1 MRSMPLTA
9 EQFFG
14 VFSTYNAS
22 VWPWQFVLALAAAAV
37 ALAAW
42 RRPERASRAVPAF
55 LAVLWIWS
63 GVVYHLTHFARVNP
77 AAYVFGG
84 LFALQGV
91 LWVWAAARER
101 LHFRAP
107 GGTPWTIGAI
117 GIVYS
122 LVIYPLLGSTL
133 GHGYPSSPT
142 FGAPCPSTIFTLGI
156 LLWARPPVPMR
167 LVAIPVL
174 WAVLAAP
181 AALGWG
187 VLEDL
192 GMPLMALAAVVLLG
206 LQNRKGRPEVGQP
219 LPHTAAVRS
228 R

>member
-1 MRSMPLTA
+1 MRSMPFTA

-14 VFSTYNAS
+14 VFSAYNAS
-22 VWPWQFVLALAAAAV
+22 VWPWQFVLALAAAAMAIV
-37 ALAAW
+37 AW
-42 RRPERASRAVPAF
+42 RRPERASRSVPAF

-63 GVVYHLTHFARVNP
+63 AVAYHLTHFARVNP

-91 LWVWAAARER
+91 LWVWSAARGR
-101 LHFRAP
+101 LHFEAP
-107 GGTPWTIGAI
+107 GGTAWTIGAV

-122 LVIYPLLGSTL
+122 LVIYPLLGTTL
-133 GHGYPSSPT
+133 GHGYPAAPT

-192 GMPLMALAAVVLLG
+192 GMPLMAVAAVVLLG
-206 LQNRKGRPEVGQP
+206 VQNRKGRRGVKQP